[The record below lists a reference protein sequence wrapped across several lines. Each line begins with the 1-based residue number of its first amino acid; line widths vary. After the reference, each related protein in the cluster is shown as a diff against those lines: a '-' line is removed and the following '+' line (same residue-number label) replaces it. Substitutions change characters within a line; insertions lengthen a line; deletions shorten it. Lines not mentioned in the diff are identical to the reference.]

1 LKAVHQH
8 TQKNATTSIT
18 VNASDKNDQ
27 KAIDNFGKALTL
39 QNQLRRD
46 PNRKGKKLHLRVS
59 HEHPNILQVLSSAFL
74 DKGSIITLNEQ
85 GLVSH
90 QPHRQAFDGTTYF
103 GCKKSVKN
111 QLSGATGGP
120 LET

>member
-1 LKAVHQH
+1 M
-8 TQKNATTSIT
+8 
-18 VNASDKNDQ
+18 
-27 KAIDNFGKALTL
+27 
-39 QNQLRRD
+39 
-46 PNRKGKKLHLRVS
+46 
-59 HEHPNILQVLSSAFL
+59 QVLSSAFL

-111 QLSGATGGP
+111 QLAGATGGP
-120 LET
+120 RETLDSKNDKEIVNDFIIPICKKEDKEKHAGRQF